1 LMRTHDWLS
10 EWRLL
15 EERAARGLETCPP
28 GIGFTAGPGRILHIC
43 PGEDG
48 RALVH
53 YHFSERQRW
62 LGLIPHD
69 AAVVRTKYAVESS
82 QLAEVVRHFFDDD
95 HGLQQTFAT
104 DRGRCDDEPPGGN
117 AAR

>member
-1 LMRTHDWLS
+1 MPARNWLHS
-10 EWRLL
+10 
-15 EERAARGLETCPP
+15 RAWAD
-28 GIGFTAGPGRILHIC
+28 LHIC

-69 AAVVRTKYAVESS
+69 AAVVRTKHAVESS
-82 QLAEVVRHFFDDD
+82 QLAEVVRRFFDDD
-95 HGLQQTFAT
+95 HAWLVNGTT
-104 DRGRCDDEPPGGN
+104 TG
-117 AAR
+117 

>member
-1 LMRTHDWLS
+1 MTGSASGGCS
-10 EWRLL
+10 ENVKPEVWR
-15 EERAARGLETCPP
+15 RAPP

-69 AAVVRTKYAVESS
+69 AAVVRTKHAVESS

-95 HGLQQTFAT
+95 HEWLVGSGLPSGVAAPT
-104 DRGRCDDEPPGGN
+104 DVCNRPRPV
-117 AAR
+117 R